1 MNYRERVPA
10 IIVGET
16 VTALGTL
23 RSLARVGIEAFTVTG
38 PDEIVRRS
46 RWYKPIPGYENL
58 RPDALTDWLPKLD
71 IEHAVLFPCSD
82 HAVWQASMFAEST
95 EGRIS
100 MSVAPTRSLETLVD
114 KGRFATVLEQIDIP
128 RPRTWILDDGRI
140 PESVPEHIF
149 ANAFLKPIDSQSF
162 IKHFGVKAKRVE
174 SGNEAATE
182 LQRINDC
189 GYSVLLQEYIPGP
202 ANRHFF
208 VDGFVDR
215 HHVVK
220 ALFARQRL
228 RMHPADFGNSS
239 CMVSIPLED
248 VQGAV
253 DSLRRLLKAI
263 NFHGIF
269 SAEFKFD
276 ERDREFKIIE
286 VNARPWWY
294 IEFASRCGVNVC
306 EMAYA
311 DALGGEVG
319 AVRKYHVGAYMV
331 YAHVDF
337 CACRDSVRRGDVS
350 ILSWLVDWIRSWR
363 PIFAW
368 DDPWPGVVN
377 SSKYLL
383 FQLGRPLRWLQKR
396 PANVAA

>member
-1 MNYRERVPA
+1 MNRNERIPA
-10 IIVGET
+10 IVVGET

-23 RSLARVGIEAFTVTG
+23 RSLARVGIDAFTVTG
-38 PDEIVRRS
+38 PNEIVRRS
-46 RWYKPIPGYENL
+46 RWYKPIPGYQNL
-58 RPDALTDWLPKLD
+58 RPDELNDWLPDLD
-71 IEHAVLFPCSD
+71 IKRAVLFPCSD
-82 HAVWQASMFAEST
+82 HAVWQASMVTESV
-95 EGRIS
+95 EDRIS
-100 MSVAPTRSLETLVD
+100 MSVAPTRTLEMLVD

-128 RPRTWILDDGRI
+128 RPRTWILEEGRI
-140 PESVPEHIF
+140 PESVPEHVF
-149 ANAFLKPIDSQSF
+149 CNAFLKPVDSQSF
-162 IKHFGVKAKRVE
+162 IKQFGVKAKRVE
-174 SGNEAATE
+174 SANEAATE
-182 LQRINDC
+182 LQLINDH

-215 HHVVK
+215 HHMVK

-239 CMVSIPLED
+239 FMVSIPLEH
-248 VQGAV
+248 VKGAV
-253 DSLRRLLKAI
+253 DSLQHLLRAI

-276 ERDREFKIIE
+276 ERDGEFKIIE

-311 DALGGEVG
+311 DALGDEVG
-319 AVRKYHVGAYMV
+319 AVRNYRVGASMV

-337 CACRDSVRRGDVS
+337 FACRDSVRRGNITIVS
-350 ILSWLVDWIRSWR
+350 WVVDWIRSWR

-368 DDPWPGVVN
+368 DDPWPGIFN

-383 FQLGRPLRWLQKR
+383 RQLTRPIRSLGIKR
-396 PANVAA
+396 

>member
-1 MNYRERVPA
+1 MNQNKRVPA
-10 IIVGET
+10 IVVGQT

-23 RSLARVGIEAFTVTG
+23 RSLARVGIDAFTVTE

-58 RPDALTDWLPKLD
+58 RPEELKNWLPNLD
-71 IEHAVLFPCSD
+71 IERAVLFPCSD
-82 HAVWQASMFAEST
+82 HAVWQASMIAEST
-95 EGRIS
+95 EEQIS
-100 MSVAPTRSLETLVD
+100 MSVAPTRTLETLVD
-114 KGRFATVLEQIDIP
+114 KGKFATVLEQIDVP

-149 ANAFLKPIDSQSF
+149 SNAFLKPVDSQSF
-162 IKHFGVKAKRVE
+162 IKQFGVKAKRVE

-182 LQRINDC
+182 LQRINDH

-215 HHVVK
+215 HHAVK

-239 CMVSIPLED
+239 CMVSIPLEH

-253 DSLRRLLKAI
+253 DSLRCLLREI
-263 NFHGIF
+263 NFRGIF
-269 SAEFKFD
+269 SAEFKLD
-276 ERDREFKIIE
+276 ERDGEFKIIE

-311 DALGGEVG
+311 DALGEEV
-319 AVRKYHVGAYMV
+319 VTNRKYRIGASMV
-331 YAHVDF
+331 YAWYDF
-337 CACRDSVRRGDVS
+337 FACRDGVNRGDVT
-350 ILSWLVDWIRSWR
+350 ILTCAVQWVRSWR

-368 DDPWPGVVN
+368 DDSWPGIVK
-377 SSKYLL
+377 SSDFLMR
-383 FQLGRPLRWLQKR
+383 QLTKVIRWLR
-396 PANVAA
+396 ITR